1 MVNAT
6 FSSWEAFW
14 NSSTNE
20 IQIARPGI
28 AQHLDSRE
36 WLQKGREMTDDQIK
50 HAEVLFASKHSQK
63 KVLKVNSTTV
73 VKLGPDLEMT
83 EVDNLTFI
91 RSCTTIPVP
100 RILNAYEKE
109 GCKYIA
115 MEYLD
120 GDNLESVWP
129 DLPNEHRKSIC
140 SELRDYLNQMRNIS
154 APTAFIGSVSGGPA
168 VDRRSLGS
176 VKGGPFTCE
185 EEFNKWQLDQLRDN
199 TPLLNQEM
207 YAAMHRTNHRIMFS
221 HGDLAF
227 HNILVRDGHIT
238 AILDWEYAGWFPEHW
253 DFCKSLQFLAGT
265 DEQYQFCKGAF
276 DKPYLGEFYMDTWF
290 TREVNHGGW

>member
-1 MVNAT
+1 
-6 FSSWEAFW
+6 
-14 NSSTNE
+14 
-20 IQIARPGI
+20 
-28 AQHLDSRE
+28 
-36 WLQKGREMTDDQIK
+36 MTDDQIK

-91 RSCTTIPVP
+91 RSWTTIPVP

-176 VKGGPFTCE
+176 VKGVRLPARRSLTSGNLISYVTILRFSTKKCTQLCTEQTIGLCSVTETLHFTTYW
-185 EEFNKWQLDQLRDN
+185 FV
-199 TPLLNQEM
+199 TATSPLFWTGNM
-207 YAAMHRTNHRIMFS
+207 
-221 HGDLAF
+221 
-227 HNILVRDGHIT
+227 LVG
-238 AILDWEYAGWFPEHW
+238 
-253 DFCKSLQFLAGT
+253 FLSIGIFAN
-265 DEQYQFCKGAF
+265 
-276 DKPYLGEFYMDTWF
+276 PSSS
-290 TREVNHGGW
+290 